1 MATTPAAISFGRADG
16 NGPTQ
21 DADPPTG
28 SRMRS
33 SRPGR
38 SFFPVRDRRGR
49 LAEGFDPAAYDGL
62 VRLPATA
69 LPGSDRVVDGR
80 SHRRGD
86 RRHWGDR

>member
-1 MATTPAAISFGRADG
+1 MTTTPAARSSGRADD

-21 DADPPTG
+21 NADPPTG

-33 SRPGR
+33 SRPGQ

-62 VRLPATA
+62 CAT
-69 LPGSDRVVDGR
+69 PRDRASR
-80 SHRRGD
+80 E
-86 RRHWGDR
+86 

>member
-38 SFFPVRDRRGR
+38 SFFPVLDRHGR
-49 LAEGFDPAAYDGL
+49 LTEGFDPAAYDGHC
-62 VRLPATA
+62 AT
-69 LPGSDRVVDGR
+69 PRDRASR
-80 SHRRGD
+80 E
-86 RRHWGDR
+86 